1 MTMMAMITAAYDK
14 EIYQKYLKALR
25 LKPSCLIFIE
35 TQGGEYRTFDQDAI
49 LVGRRLGVYAKLIN
63 AHRQLDITAGGI
75 EALKSE
81 TQPIHIEK
89 RPDVEIALLP
99 LTMVLDIYRS
109 N

>member
-1 MTMMAMITAAYDK
+1 MTMMAYDK

-25 LKPSCLIFIE
+25 LKPSHLIFIE
-35 TQGGEYRTFDQDAI
+35 TQAGEYRTFDQDAI

-63 AHRQLDITAGGI
+63 AHRRLDITAEGI

-99 LTMVLDIYRS
+99 LPMTVSDIYRS
-109 N
+109 